1 MIENNPQKY
10 IGAAF
15 DSINL
20 INNTILKVINEKNIS
35 IVKRNIQF
43 LEIMLKKEWFFKE
56 LTRSQLRKINDCI
69 KNGNSFISTN

>member
-35 IVKRNIQF
+35 IVKRNVQF
-43 LEIMLKKEWFFKE
+43 LEIMLEKEWFFKE

>member
-35 IVKRNIQF
+35 IIISFWTATKRLFCPANVSSSG
-43 LEIMLKKEWFFKE
+43 KY
-56 LTRSQLRKINDCI
+56 D
-69 KNGNSFISTN
+69 KNY